1 MNNLIFSINVILPL
15 VIEMALGQILRITDV
30 IDGNTSKKMNSAIF
44 KLFLPVLIFYN
55 VYTSEI
61 ADVFNAKLILYA
73 VLSIFILVGILAA
86 AVPLFEKDKKKIGVI
101 IQGIF
106 RSNFVIF
113 GVPLSIALSG
123 NSISGTVS
131 VLVACVIPTFNLLA
145 VIVLESFKGDKP
157 DFKKILLG
165 IASNPLIISSILGF
179 VFLFAKIK
187 IYAPVESTLKGI
199 AVSATPLALI
209 ILGASID
216 IKKIRGNTKQIA
228 AAVTGRLIVVPAIF
242 LSLAAILG
250 FRNGYL
256 AILIALYASPGAVSS
271 YPMAS
276 QMGADGEL
284 AAQIVMMQTC
294 LCSVTVFLFI
304 FILKHL
310 GLI

>member
-15 VIEMALGQILRITDV
+15 VIEMALGQILRMTDV

-199 AVSATPLALI
+199 AASATPLALI

>member
-1 MNNLIFSINVILPL
+1 MNNLVFSINVILPL
-15 VIEMALGQILRITDV
+15 VIEMALGQLLRITDV

-199 AVSATPLALI
+199 AASATPLALI

-242 LSLAAILG
+242 LSLAAMLG

>member
-15 VIEMALGQILRITDV
+15 VIEMSHGQIVRITDV

-199 AVSATPLALI
+199 AASATPLALI

>member
-15 VIEMALGQILRITDV
+15 VIEMALGQLLRITDV

-165 IASNPLIISSILGF
+165 IVSNPLIISSILGF

-199 AVSATPLALI
+199 AASATPLALI

>member
-187 IYAPVESTLKGI
+187 IYSPVESALKGI
-199 AVSATPLALI
+199 AASATPLALI

-242 LSLAAILG
+242 LSLAAMLG

>member
-1 MNNLIFSINVILPL
+1 MNNLVFSINVILPL
-15 VIEMALGQILRITDV
+15 VIEMALGQLLSITDV

-61 ADVFNAKLILYA
+61 ADVFNANHILYA

-199 AVSATPLALI
+199 AASATPLALI

-242 LSLAAILG
+242 LSLAAMLG

>member
-199 AVSATPLALI
+199 AASATPLALI

>member
-15 VIEMALGQILRITDV
+15 VIEMALGQILRSTDV

-199 AVSATPLALI
+199 AASATPLALI

>member
-1 MNNLIFSINVILPL
+1 MNNLVFSINVILPL
-15 VIEMALGQILRITDV
+15 VIEMALGQLLRITDV

-55 VYTSEI
+55 VYSSEI

-165 IASNPLIISSILGF
+165 IVSNPLIISSILGF

-187 IYAPVESTLKGI
+187 IYAPVESALKGI
-199 AVSATPLALI
+199 ASSATPLALI

-242 LSLAAILG
+242 LSLAAMLG

>member
-187 IYAPVESTLKGI
+187 IYSPVESALKGI
-199 AVSATPLALI
+199 AASATPLALI